1 MMHKF
6 ARSHVGH
13 FLRGRTPPEG
23 FVSVR
28 MSAKARN
35 DVAVPPRLLQPE
47 LSDGTEMLRAIVQS
61 HLDEFGSA
69 IGAFQ
74 VARPL
79 RVYQGKRKEHPLPVV
94 TGRCGRGEYRAL
106 AAILAQR

>member
-1 MMHKF
+1 MHKF

-23 FVSVR
+23 LVSVWV
-28 MSAKARN
+28 SAKARN

-47 LSDGTEMLRAIVQS
+47 LSDGTEMLGAIVQS
-61 HLDEFGSA
+61 HLDKVGSA
-69 IGAFQ
+69 IGALQ
-74 VARPL
+74 MVMPL
-79 RVYQGKRKEHPLPVV
+79 RVYQRKRKEHPLPVV
-94 TGRCGRGEYRAL
+94 TGGCGRGEYRAL

>member
-1 MMHKF
+1 M
-6 ARSHVGH
+6 
-13 FLRGRTPPEG
+13 
-23 FVSVR
+23 R
-28 MSAKARN
+28 MPAKARN